1 MKKKIIYSCIVVVAL
16 IVGIIIGKFS
26 SKKDVTELKYELKT
40 AMDKM
45 ADIEK
50 QNEKFSALV
59 EEQEKI
65 INSLKD
71 ENETSAKH
79 IQSIKE
85 TNHSTKEKLEQ
96 LESSKESIHD
106 SLNQLRE
113 NNKILLEHYQST
125 TSIMEE

>member
-1 MKKKIIYSCIVVVAL
+1 MKKKIIYSCVVVVAL
-16 IVGIIIGKFS
+16 IIGIIIGKFS

-106 SLNQLRE
+106 FRIIPWSFSSRNV
-113 NNKILLEHYQST
+113 ST
-125 TSIMEE
+125 N